1 MHISLA
7 AEHLFEIF
15 GLHISNA
22 ILTAWLVIAA
32 LVIIGIVI
40 RKSLSIVPGK
50 FQSVLEMV
58 YLYFLD
64 SAETIIGRRD
74 VARDIFPYVITLFLF
89 ITLSNWSELLPGNA
103 SLGLLEHAEN
113 GHAIITPFLR
123 PPSTDLNLV
132 AVMALMSVAYVQYIG
147 LKYSGVKNYLGKF
160 FNFTGGIAFFV
171 GILELFSEFTRI
183 VSFTFRLFGNIFAG
197 EVLVT
202 VIFYLT
208 IHLLPFFPILPLPF
222 YFLELFVGAIQAFV
236 FSFLVIVLTA
246 VAVAEHGGAGHGEA
260 ASSH

>member
-7 AEHLFEIF
+7 AEQLFTLFGQHITNSIF
-15 GLHISNA
+15 
-22 ILTAWLVIAA
+22 TAWIVIAF
-32 LVIIGIVI
+32 LVVLGIVL
-40 RKSLSIVPGK
+40 RKSLVMVPGK
-50 FQSVLEMV
+50 FQSAFEMI

-64 SAETIIGRRD
+64 SAETIIGRKD

-89 ITLSNWSELLPGNA
+89 IAISNWSELIPGGGSFGILDHTTTGTA
-103 SLGLLEHAEN
+103 
-113 GHAIITPFLR
+113 ITPFLR

-132 AVMALMSVAYVQYIG
+132 AAMAIVSVIYVQYIG
-147 LKYSGVKNYLGKF
+147 LKYVGAKNYLGKF
-160 FNFTGGIAFFV
+160 FNFTGGVAFFV

-208 IHLLPFFPILPLPF
+208 IHLLPYFPILPLPF

-246 VAVAEHGGAGHGEA
+246 VAVAEHGGGGHAET